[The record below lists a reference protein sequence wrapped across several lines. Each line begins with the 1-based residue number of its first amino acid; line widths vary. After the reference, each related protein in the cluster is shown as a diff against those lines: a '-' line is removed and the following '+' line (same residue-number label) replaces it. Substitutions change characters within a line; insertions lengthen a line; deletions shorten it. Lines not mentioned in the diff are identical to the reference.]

1 LKALCRLWLA
11 AGLLALGVA
20 PRAAPRFVDAV
31 LVEVEGAT
39 VTASDV
45 ALARA
50 LDLFGFEPSDAPIG
64 REDVERYVDAQLMA
78 REATRLGIEGAAE
91 AAWDEVATRLS
102 GRDALAAWLARVGI
116 DLAWPRRLVE
126 EDLRGRR
133 FVDLR
138 FRAFAFV
145 APDEVAAALGPGPHD
160 DTARERAR
168 QRLEAEAVRREVAA
182 WLAEAR
188 RGVRIRYAL
197 APEAHVPSPF
207 AMPAAPAPPG
217 VESR

>member
-1 LKALCRLWLA
+1 
-11 AGLLALGVA
+11 V
-20 PRAAPRFVDAV
+20 
-31 LVEVEGAT
+31 
-39 VTASDV
+39 
-45 ALARA
+45 
-50 LDLFGFEPSDAPIG
+50 
-64 REDVERYVDAQLMA
+64 
-78 REATRLGIEGAAE
+78 ATRLG
-91 AAWDEVATRLS
+91 

-207 AMPAAPAPPG
+207 AMPAAPALPG